1 MPCFGPNWPDDTLLT
16 ATGGQVYSP
25 ATRFHSVLPDG
36 RDTYTVKWIGVYL
49 ANRLTTAVTT
59 RHPAGIHTVGH
70 LRAECANR
78 SRRHIERTLGTLTL
92 MRVPI
97 VASTTVSVVTTVGCR
112 ISVDSTCYWRWLAA
126 RHIPYRERGPTVDQ
140 GQRSCGCKT
149 QAGCA
154 VAVDCRW
161 VAGQNVCVPALNNPP
176 VALQGFGADGD
187 RATVAGQ
194 YRRGAAQQRGG

>member
-112 ISVDSTCYWRWLAA
+112 ISVDSTCYWRWFASPMQQLAIFLTA
-126 RHIPYRERGPTVDQ
+126 SGDPPWTRGN
-140 GQRSCGCKT
+140 G
-149 QAGCA
+149 
-154 VAVDCRW
+154 VAV
-161 VAGQNVCVPALNNPP
+161 V
-176 VALQGFGADGD
+176 
-187 RATVAGQ
+187 
-194 YRRGAAQQRGG
+194 RRKPGVQ